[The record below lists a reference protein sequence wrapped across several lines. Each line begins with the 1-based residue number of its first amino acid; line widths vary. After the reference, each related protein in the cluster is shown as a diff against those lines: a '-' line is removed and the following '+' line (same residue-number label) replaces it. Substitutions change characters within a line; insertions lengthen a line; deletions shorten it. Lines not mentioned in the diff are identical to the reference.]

1 MVGGQRPA
9 SLCSATVGRLAAT
22 ASVGSEN
29 QRQCIHCP
37 SQLFVPTTRACSSAD
52 GSPTHNEVHPLYP
65 GVTVLVA
72 HRNAIVSHFAVGKT
86 LLYADANGTLL
97 PEDQQID
104 SREDMIYDMAS
115 ISKLFTTILALDQ
128 LGQVSRV
135 PGWQI

>member
-1 MVGGQRPA
+1 
-9 SLCSATVGRLAAT
+9 
-22 ASVGSEN
+22 
-29 QRQCIHCP
+29 
-37 SQLFVPTTRACSSAD
+37 
-52 GSPTHNEVHPLYP
+52 
-65 GVTVLVA
+65 VA

-104 SREDMIYDMAS
+104 SREDTIYDMAS